1 MMELSKRLQY
11 VASYVPEG
19 VRLADIGS
27 DHAYLP
33 CYLMERGQIEH
44 AVAGEVVK
52 GPFESAERN
61 VREHGF
67 SDKIDV
73 RLANGLQAIHEEDAI
88 HTVTIA
94 GMGGPLIAQILES
107 GEKHLATV
115 ERIIAQPNIHA
126 RPIREWAVSNNWKL
140 IDEAIMKE
148 DGKIYEILVLERGE
162 ATYSEDELQFGPYL
176 MREQSEVFIEKW
188 QREAEAKRNILQALQ
203 KAQKTEDNARRS
215 EKIKQELTNIEGV
228 IAK

>member
-1 MMELSKRLQY
+1 MELSKRLRC
-11 VASYVPEG
+11 VASYVQEG
-19 VRLADIGS
+19 VSIADIGS

-33 CYLMERGQIEH
+33 CYLVERDQITH

-52 GPFESAERN
+52 GPFESAQRT
-61 VREHGF
+61 VRERGF
-67 SDKIDV
+67 SDKIEV
-73 RLANGLQAIHEEDAI
+73 RLANGLQAIHKEDHI

-126 RPIREWAVSNNWKL
+126 RPIREWAVKKQWK
-140 IDEAIMKE
+140 IVNEAIMKE
-148 DGKIYEILVLERGE
+148 DGKIYEIVVLERGR
-162 ATYSEDELQFGPYL
+162 ATYDEDELQFGPYL
-176 MREQSEVFIEKW
+176 MREKNDVFIEKW
-188 QREAEAKRNILQALQ
+188 QREANAKRNILQALQ
-203 KAQKTEDNARRS
+203 KAQKTEDNERRS
-215 EKIKQELTNIEGV
+215 EKIKQELANIEGV